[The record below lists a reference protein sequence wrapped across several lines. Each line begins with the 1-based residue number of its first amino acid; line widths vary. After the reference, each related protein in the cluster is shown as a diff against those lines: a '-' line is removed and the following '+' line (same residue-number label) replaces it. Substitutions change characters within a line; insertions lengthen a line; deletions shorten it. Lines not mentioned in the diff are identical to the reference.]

1 MRLNQLCTKFA
12 NSRTVF
18 AAATALLLN
27 ACASTPPP
35 LEEIAS
41 ADATISLATQAGGR
55 DHAPLE
61 MDSAQ
66 QKLRQA
72 RAAMAA
78 EDYVSARRLAE
89 QAQVEAELAQAKSQ
103 AAVAQQSVMQVRESI
118 RALRE
123 EVGGSG
129 AAP

>member
-1 MRLNQLCTKFA
+1 MKRPCIKFA
-12 NSRTVF
+12 SAFRSL
-18 AAATALLLN
+18 AAATALLLC

-41 ADATISLATQAGGR
+41 ADATVNLAAQAGAR

-61 MDSAQ
+61 LDSARE
-66 QKLRQA
+66 KLRQA
-72 RAAMAA
+72 RAAMGA
-78 EDYVSARRLAE
+78 EDYVVARRLAE

-103 AAVAQQSVMQVRESI
+103 SAVAQQSVMQVRESI
-118 RALRE
+118 RLLRE
-123 EVGGSG
+123 EVGGSA